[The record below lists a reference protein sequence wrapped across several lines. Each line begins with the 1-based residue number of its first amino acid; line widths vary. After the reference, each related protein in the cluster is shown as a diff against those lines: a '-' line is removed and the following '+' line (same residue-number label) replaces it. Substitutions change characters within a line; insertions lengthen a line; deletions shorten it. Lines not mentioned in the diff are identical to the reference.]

1 MAALG
6 ESGPDSSSDDPFERL
21 GLSRDAGFD
30 QVQAAKVRCLDE
42 ASGDDQA
49 RARIEAAYDAVLM
62 ARLRDRQQG
71 QVSAAAATASERE
84 ASAGSM
90 PSLPAQAPM
99 TGVFATLRNKLPD
112 PSQSLSGLKLDWALV
127 EGQGRSVRIIAGI
140 IGVALLVLSASSI
153 QLVLALATI
162 GAFLSQIRRG
172 RRPLASL
179 GWTLLVL
186 SIGLAAGSL
195 LNLALSPTAIEQ
207 LGLNP
212 LQIQALPAGLL
223 LMLSYFSEL
232 MLMSKPYWWRKKCR
246 R

>member
-6 ESGPDSSSDDPFERL
+6 ESGPDASSDDPFVRL
-21 GLSRDAGFD
+21 GLRRDAGFE
-30 QVQAAKVRCLDE
+30 QVQAAKVRCLAE
-42 ASGDDQA
+42 VSGDDQA
-49 RARIEAAYDAVLM
+49 RAKIEAAYDAVLM

-84 ASAGSM
+84 ASAGSL
-90 PSLPAQAPM
+90 PSLPAQVPM
-99 TGVFATLRNKLPD
+99 TNVFANLRNKLPD
-112 PSQSLSGLKLDWALV
+112 PSQSLSGLKPDWALV

-140 IGVALLVLSASSI
+140 IAVVLLVISAASI

-162 GAFLSQIRRG
+162 GVFLSQIRRG

-195 LNLALSPTAIEQ
+195 LNLALSPTAFEQ
-207 LGLNP
+207 LALSP

-223 LMLSYFSEL
+223 LWAAALFL
-232 MLMSKPYWWRKKCR
+232 A
-246 R
+246 

>member
-112 PSQSLSGLKLDWALV
+112 PSQSLSGLKPDWALV

-140 IGVALLVLSASSI
+140 IGVALLLISFASI

-162 GAFLSQIRRG
+162 GVFLSQIRRG

-186 SIGLAAGSL
+186 SIGLAAGS
-195 LNLALSPTAIEQ
+195 
-207 LGLNP
+207 
-212 LQIQALPAGLL
+212 
-223 LMLSYFSEL
+223 
-232 MLMSKPYWWRKKCR
+232 
-246 R
+246 

>member
-90 PSLPAQAPM
+90 PSLPAQAPL
-99 TGVFATLRNKLPD
+99 TGVFATLRSKLPD
-112 PSQSLSGLKLDWALV
+112 PSQSLSGLKPDWALV

-223 LMLSYFSEL
+223 LWAAALFL
-232 MLMSKPYWWRKKCR
+232 A
-246 R
+246 